1 VNNTRWHKTL
11 QFLQAD
17 WKSNPL
23 RLALETVNWVLNLAI
38 ALIFAITIPDVPLLI
53 VYPIFFVALS
63 ISIYSAISRG
73 SFGLLITSI
82 TLFIIDIIGFIRL
95 LYNS

>member
-1 VNNTRWHKTL
+1 VIDWQKTL
-11 QFLQAD
+11 EFLQAD

-23 RLALETVNWVLNLAI
+23 RLTLETVNWALNLAI

-82 TLFIIDIIGFIRL
+82 TLYIIDIIGFIRL

>member
-1 VNNTRWHKTL
+1 VIDWQKTL
-11 QFLQAD
+11 KFLRDD
-17 WKSNPL
+17 WKSDPL
-23 RLALETVNWVLNLAI
+23 RLTLETVNWALNLAI
-38 ALIFAITIPDVPLLI
+38 ALIFAITIPDVPLLM

-82 TLFIIDIIGFIRL
+82 TLFVIDLVAFIRL

>member
-1 VNNTRWHKTL
+1 MKTTNWHKTL

-17 WKSNPL
+17 WQSNPL
-23 RLALETVNWVLNLAI
+23 RLALETVNWALNLAI
-38 ALIFAITIPDVPLLI
+38 ALIFAITIPDVPLLT

-82 TLFIIDIIGFIRL
+82 TLFVIDLVAFVRL

>member
-1 VNNTRWHKTL
+1 MIDWNKTL
-11 QFLQAD
+11 EFLQAD
-17 WKSNPL
+17 WKSDPL
-23 RLALETVNWVLNLAI
+23 RLTLETVNWALNLAI
-38 ALIFAITIPDVPLLI
+38 ALIFAITIPNVPLLI

-82 TLFIIDIIGFIRL
+82 TLYIIDIIGFIRL

>member
-1 VNNTRWHKTL
+1 MIDWQKTL
-11 QFLQAD
+11 EFLQAD

-23 RLALETVNWVLNLAI
+23 RLTLETVNWALNLAI

-82 TLFIIDIIGFIRL
+82 TLYIIDIIGFIRL

>member
-1 VNNTRWHKTL
+1 MKNNSWNKTL

-23 RLALETVNWVLNLAI
+23 RLALETVNWALNLAI

-53 VYPIFFVALS
+53 VYPIFFAALS

-82 TLFIIDIIGFIRL
+82 TLFAIDIVGFIRL

>member
-1 VNNTRWHKTL
+1 MKTTNWHKTL

-17 WKSNPL
+17 WQSNPL
-23 RLALETVNWVLNLAI
+23 RLALETVNWALNLAI
-38 ALIFAITIPDVPLLI
+38 ALIFAITIPNVPLLI
-53 VYPIFFVALS
+53 VYPIFFAALS
-63 ISIYSAISRG
+63 ISIYTAISRG

-82 TLFIIDIIGFIRL
+82 TLYIIDIIGFIRL

>member
-1 VNNTRWHKTL
+1 VIDWQKTL
-11 QFLQAD
+11 KFLRDD
-17 WKSNPL
+17 WKSDPL
-23 RLALETVNWVLNLAI
+23 RLTLETVNWALNLAI
-38 ALIFAITIPDVPLLI
+38 ALIFAITIPNVPLLI

-82 TLFIIDIIGFIRL
+82 TLYIIDIIGFIRL

>member
-1 VNNTRWHKTL
+1 MIDWQKTL
-11 QFLQAD
+11 KFLRDD
-17 WKSNPL
+17 WKSDPL
-23 RLALETVNWVLNLAI
+23 RLTLETVNWALNLAI
-38 ALIFAITIPDVPLLI
+38 ALIFAITIPNVPLLI

-82 TLFIIDIIGFIRL
+82 TLYIIDIIGFIRL

>member
-1 VNNTRWHKTL
+1 VIDWQKTL
-11 QFLQAD
+11 EFLQAD

-23 RLALETVNWVLNLAI
+23 RLTLETVNWALNLAI
-38 ALIFAITIPDVPLLI
+38 ALIFAITIPNVPLLI

-82 TLFIIDIIGFIRL
+82 TLYIIDIIGFIRL

>member
-1 VNNTRWHKTL
+1 MKTTKWHKTL
-11 QFLQAD
+11 QFLRTD

-23 RLALETVNWVLNLAI
+23 RLALETVNWTLNLTI
-38 ALIFAITIPDVPLLI
+38 ALIFAITIPDVPLLM

-73 SFGLLITSI
+73 SFGLLVTSV
-82 TLFIIDIIGFIRL
+82 TLFVIDLVAFVRL
-95 LYNS
+95 LYNI

>member
-1 VNNTRWHKTL
+1 MKNNRWHKTL

-23 RLALETVNWVLNLAI
+23 RLTLETVNWALNLAI

-53 VYPIFFVALS
+53 VYPIFFAALS

-82 TLFIIDIIGFIRL
+82 TLYIIDIIGFIRL

>member
-1 VNNTRWHKTL
+1 MIDWHTTL
-11 QFLQAD
+11 KFLQDD

-23 RLALETVNWVLNLAI
+23 RLAMETVNWALNLAI
-38 ALIFAITIPDVPLLI
+38 ALIFTITVPNVPLLI

-73 SFGLLITSI
+73 SFGLLVTSI
-82 TLFIIDIIGFIRL
+82 TLFIIDAIGFIRL
-95 LYNS
+95 LFNS

>member
-1 VNNTRWHKTL
+1 MKTTKWHKTL
-11 QFLQAD
+11 QFLRTD
-17 WKSNPL
+17 WQSDPL
-23 RLALETVNWVLNLAI
+23 RLTLETVNWALNLAI
-38 ALIFAITIPDVPLLI
+38 ALIFAITIPDVPLLM

-82 TLFIIDIIGFIRL
+82 TLFVIDLVAFVRL